1 MEKRKGSD
9 EDKNSEDLTKQ
20 KSEAGAEE
28 EELKG
33 VDLEKIGKENVFVPT
48 LFEDDNFDFVVSN
61 PQL

>member
-9 EDKNSEDLTKQ
+9 EDKNDDTPKH
-20 KSEAGAEE
+20 KTDAGGEE

-33 VDLEKIGKENVFVPT
+33 VDLERIAKENVFVPT

-61 PQL
+61 P

>member
-9 EDKNSEDLTKQ
+9 EEKNDDTPK
-20 KSEAGAEE
+20 KNDAGAEE

-33 VDLEKIGKENVFVPT
+33 VDLEKIAKENVFVPT

-61 PQL
+61 P